1 MLVSRALQLHPTA
14 PPLFILA
21 SAHELDQLSPSSS
34 RSLLQRGLR
43 LNPESIELWTEYVK
57 MELTYIESLRR
68 RWAVLGIDATDT
80 KGKKKGDGETGAPTP
95 DDESDESRRQVMQG
109 AIVLAVMAS
118 AVKGSR
124 TAHVSFLKLTI
135 SWATSTPN
143 DPAIFLSPIPSHF
156 IPYPRNSAGFTPRG
170 IAHTSCPTPAA

>member
-1 MLVSRALQLHPTA
+1 VLVLRALQLHPTA

-43 LNPESIELWTEYVK
+43 LNPESIELWTEYLK

-68 RWAVLGIDATDT
+68 RWAVLGVDVAADT
-80 KGKKKGDGETGAPTP
+80 EGKKGDGETGAPPP
-95 DDESDESRRQVMQG
+95 DDELDESRRQVMQG

-118 AVKGSR
+118 AVKGPCAS
-124 TAHVSFLKLTI
+124 HISFSKFSLRI
-135 SWATSTPN
+135 S
-143 DPAIFLSPIPSHF
+143 
-156 IPYPRNSAGFTPRG
+156 
-170 IAHTSCPTPAA
+170 

>member
-1 MLVSRALQLHPTA
+1 MHLTDSMYVGSRALQLHPTA

-21 SAHELDQLSPSSS
+21 SAHEFDQFSPESA

-68 RWAVLGIDATDT
+68 RWAVLGIDDSANT
-80 KGKKKGDGETGAPTP
+80 KGKKKGDGETDAPPP

-118 AVKGSR
+118 AVKGLR
-124 TAHVSFLKLTI
+124 VPNVSTFFLRITLSI
-135 SWATSTPN
+135 SPPDDSTVFFP
-143 DPAIFLSPIPSHF
+143 PIPSHI
-156 IPYPRNSAGFTPRG
+156 IPYPHNSAVFT
-170 IAHTSCPTPAA
+170 S